1 MFLGDTLSPFRVSER
16 RPMLIEDRVEEVE
29 NNLLTTNE
37 ELEMV
42 KTVLGQVIDVIGG
55 NFDKETLAQFSAQTD
70 LDE

>member
-1 MFLGDTLSPFRVSER
+1 
-16 RPMLIEDRVEEVE
+16 MLIEDRVEEVE
-29 NNLLTTNE
+29 NNLLTTIE